1 MWGVRPGDQPKAAAA
16 TSYGTIIKW
25 KKETTAYHIKTI
37 AEVSITSGYTN
48 TNSVSRDEYAK
59 SYAGKY
65 FNFQFLKACNPQKHA
80 VHQYSRI
87 GAAFLQNALGAVQEV
102 DGASGIKVRK
112 ERVECMLPKLRF

>member
-1 MWGVRPGDQPKAAAA
+1 MWGVLPGDQPKAAAS

-25 KKETTAYHIKTI
+25 NEETTVYHIKTI

-65 FNFQFLKACNPQKHA
+65 FNFRFLKAYNPQKLAVA

-102 DGASGIKVRK
+102 DGASGKK
-112 ERVECMLPKLRF
+112 SP